1 MRIDD
6 ETIEQFP
13 ALFKSVR
20 GFNAMPLQNTKNGNG
35 KVKFTYSAI
44 TGHIK
49 LQNYR
54 NHFQTAS
61 GLTPSPIVDQEYCWW
76 GAIDVDDYDLGITGK
91 VELIIKA
98 KDFNLIACE
107 SKSGGLH
114 FYCFAKEPVLCK
126 RMRGFLRYVRKQL
139 RLNPKTE
146 IFPKQDYVNENEYGN
161 GITLPY
167 RSYNIDPQNSPCAL
181 VVYRDKVV
189 PITPEQFIVNAKNC
203 AYSGSHFVNY
213 DPDDLEEDTIDKVEQ
228 ELEDDNED
236 SILNPE
242 TQKLTAKEIYR
253 QIVDEKMSLDD
264 DSYFDDMITLYVA
277 KQIVSM
283 KTDEEILTLLL
294 RLKDTGADETYYE
307 KKINRARIKFKIE
320 DPEVARMELLK
331 NVIYIKQ
338 RDKFYDL
345 TTNEEYDKSAI
356 NFTYAR
362 LFQKESASQF
372 IMKNARRIVVEDWI
386 YDPKG
391 YDPKQRLIEVE
402 KKLYLNSYVP
412 SDLVAEIGDITYWDQ
427 LLDHYFNDNQK
438 YKEHFL
444 DWLAY
449 MVQHPGEKIRHAC
462 ILVSTQ
468 FQVGKGSIWRAIKLM
483 FGSHNAKEIDV
494 GQALDKSKG
503 YLTNSQIVLIDEMQS
518 AGKFDEKTALLNNLK
533 RIITEENISS
543 RALYVDYKIV
553 KSCTNYLLFT
563 NHKDALSL
571 PPNEVRYWV
580 YISEQSRMNDEFYS
594 AYHSWLDNGG
604 TKAILHHL
612 KERIISDDFKPKGVA
627 PDTPFRSQMSKGGE
641 HPLTKIIRQLY
652 EEQDY
657 PFREAQ
663 TIIGS
668 TELYNILR
676 SKGMLRNGRINDV
689 AMALEQIGGRNLGQC
704 RVSMDKKITKPTL
717 YLIRDHDKHFG
728 KKPQEIVDEYYFPVV
743 PENTNDG
750 GHF

>member
-1 MRIDD
+1 
-6 ETIEQFP
+6 
-13 ALFKSVR
+13 
-20 GFNAMPLQNTKNGNG
+20 
-35 KVKFTYSAI
+35 
-44 TGHIK
+44 
-49 LQNYR
+49 
-54 NHFQTAS
+54 
-61 GLTPSPIVDQEYCWW
+61 
-76 GAIDVDDYDLGITGK
+76 
-91 VELIIKA
+91 
-98 KDFNLIACE
+98 
-107 SKSGGLH
+107 
-114 FYCFAKEPVLCK
+114 
-126 RMRGFLRYVRKQL
+126 
-139 RLNPKTE
+139 
-146 IFPKQDYVNENEYGN
+146 
-161 GITLPY
+161 
-167 RSYNIDPQNSPCAL
+167 
-181 VVYRDKVV
+181 
-189 PITPEQFIVNAKNC
+189 
-203 AYSGSHFVNY
+203 
-213 DPDDLEEDTIDKVEQ
+213 
-228 ELEDDNED
+228 
-236 SILNPE
+236 
-242 TQKLTAKEIYR
+242 
-253 QIVDEKMSLDD
+253 
-264 DSYFDDMITLYVA
+264 
-277 KQIVSM
+277 M
-283 KTDEEILTLLL
+283 KTDEEILTLVL

-604 TKAILHHL
+604 AKAILHHL

>member
-1 MRIDD
+1 MRASDEVIDK
-6 ETIEQFP
+6 FP
-13 ALFKSVR
+13 EIFKATKGYQALPINQKGS
-20 GFNAMPLQNTKNGNG
+20 NG
-35 KVKFTYSAI
+35 KVKFTYTAI
-44 TGHIK
+44 TGDLK
-49 LQNYR
+49 LQNYY
-54 NHFQTAS
+54 NHFKTAG
-61 GLTPSPIVDQEYCWW
+61 GLTPSPIIDSEYCYW
-76 GAIDVDDYDLGITGK
+76 GAIDVDTYDLDVKNK
-91 VELIIKA
+91 VDLIIKA
-98 KDFNLIACE
+98 REFDLIACE
-107 SKSGGLH
+107 SKSKGLH
-114 FYCFAKEPVLCK
+114 FYSFANAPVLAR
-126 RMRGFLRYVRKQL
+126 RMRGWLRYCRKQL
-139 RLNPKTE
+139 KLSSKTE
-146 IFPKQDYVNENEYGN
+146 IFPKQDSVEPGDYGN

-167 RSYNIDPQNSPCAL
+167 RSYNLNQETSPTAL
-181 VVYRDKVV
+181 IVYRDKVV
-189 PITPEQFIVNAKNC
+189 SITPEQFIINCKNASKST
-203 AYSGSHFVNY
+203 AHFVNY
-213 DPDDLEEDTIDKVEQ
+213 DPEDLEEDVQDKVEQ
-228 ELEDDNED
+228 EIEEDNEG
-236 SILNPE
+236 SILDPG
-242 TQKLTAKEIYR
+242 TQKLSPKDIYR

-277 KQIVSM
+277 KMIVSM
-283 KTDEEILTLLL
+283 KTDEEIMTMLL
-294 RLKDTGADETYYE
+294 RLKDTGADESYYE
-307 KKINRARIKFKIE
+307 KKIERARLKFKIE
-320 DPEVARMELLK
+320 DPEIARAELLK

-338 RDKFYDL
+338 RDKFFDL

-362 LFQKESASQF
+362 LFKEKSASQF
-372 IMKNARRIVVEDWI
+372 IMHSARRIVVEDWV
-386 YDPKG
+386 YDPKS
-391 YDPKQRLIEVE
+391 YDPKQRLIEIE
-402 KKLYLNSYVP
+402 KKLYLNSYIPGDIIPEV
-412 SDLVAEIGDITYWDQ
+412 GDITLWNM
-427 LLDHYFNDNQK
+427 LLDHYFNDSTK

-580 YISEQSRMNDEFYS
+580 YISEQPRMNDKFYS
-594 AYHSWLDNGG
+594 DYHTWLDEGG
-604 TKAILHHL
+604 AKAILNSL
-612 KERIISDDFKPKGVA
+612 KEREISDDFKPKGVA

-641 HPLTKIIRQLY
+641 HPLTKIVRQLF
-652 EEQDY
+652 EEQEY
-657 PFREAQ
+657 PFREKQ
-663 TIIGS
+663 IIIGS

-689 AMALEQIGGRNLGQC
+689 AMALEQIGGRSLGQC
-704 RVSMDKKITKPTL
+704 RVSIDKKITKPTL
-717 YLIRDHDKHFG
+717 YLIRDLDKHFG
-728 KKPQEIVDEYYFPVV
+728 KKPQELVDELYFPVV
-743 PENTNDG
+743 PEDLEKG
-750 GHF
+750 GII